1 LSVLSHCGFSI
12 QGLEGIMS
20 RLAPTSNGHQK
31 AWLSTASMAAAFSF
45 ILFIVLF
52 VG

>member
-1 LSVLSHCGFSI
+1 MFS
-12 QGLEGIMS
+12 
-20 RLAPTSNGHQK
+20 LAPFSGRHQG
-31 AWLSTASMAAAFSF
+31 AWLSTASMAGVLSF